1 MSGDRPMGQDRPT
14 TDVAVAIVGYR
25 CAEAIRACLEHL
37 NRSTVPVGAVCICEN
52 GGPEAFAELAA
63 ALRSGLAC
71 AGTEADPEAPP
82 EAAESLVLRP
92 GRPGA
97 VGAVR
102 LYRAGANLGYAG
114 AVNLVIAALAPRP
127 DWSALWVLNP
137 DTLPRP
143 TALAAVRDRAAA
155 GGYGIV
161 GSRLVIQRSGRVQLY
176 GGRWRRWLGR
186 GYNIGLGAAAE
197 APVDPEAVETA
208 QHYVS
213 GAAMFVSRAY
223 IEAVGPMREDYFLY
237 AEEVDWCLRRGA
249 FRLGYAHDSVV
260 LHDHGAVIGS
270 SVDRRARSP
279 LSVFLDERNRLV
291 LTRRFYPAAFPVA
304 AVMALLFTTQYLRAG
319 AVRNFRVALA
329 GWWAGLRGET
339 GFPRRLGPVP
349 LPR

>member
-63 ALRSGLAC
+63 ALRAGLAC
-71 AGTEADPEAPP
+71 AEAGADPEAPP

-137 DTLPRP
+137 DTLPTP
-143 TALAAVRDRAAA
+143 TALAAVRDRNQWNSVPLAVVYGSPSMSQPPQAA
-155 GGYGIV
+155 
-161 GSRLVIQRSGRVQLY
+161 SKSPNGRVVL
-176 GGRWRRWLGR
+176 
-186 GYNIGLGAAAE
+186 
-197 APVDPEAVETA
+197 AP
-208 QHYVS
+208 
-213 GAAMFVSRAY
+213 
-223 IEAVGPMREDYFLY
+223 
-237 AEEVDWCLRRGA
+237 RRG
-249 FRLGYAHDSVV
+249 DS
-260 LHDHGAVIGS
+260 HGHFNWVMYFGS
-270 SVDRRARSP
+270 
-279 LSVFLDERNRLV
+279 
-291 LTRRFYPAAFPVA
+291 
-304 AVMALLFTTQYLRAG
+304 AG
-319 AVRNFRVALA
+319 SK
-329 GWWAGLRGET
+329 
-339 GFPRRLGPVP
+339 
-349 LPR
+349 

>member
-1 MSGDRPMGQDRPT
+1 MR
-14 TDVAVAIVGYR
+14 DVAVAIVGYR
-25 CAEAIRACLEHL
+25 CAEAIRACLAQL
-37 NRSTVPVGAVCICEN
+37 DRSTVPVGAVCICEN

-63 ALRSGLAC
+63 ALRTELAC
-71 AGTEADPEAPP
+71 TEAGADPGAPP
-82 EAAESLVLRP
+82 PAAESLVLRP
-92 GRPGA
+92 GRPGGA
-97 VGAVR
+97 IGAVR
-102 LYRAGANLGYAG
+102 LYRAQGNLGYAG
-114 AVNLVIAALAPRP
+114 AVNLVIAALAERP
-127 DWSALWVLNP
+127 DWTALWVLNP
-137 DTLPRP
+137 DTLPTP
-143 TALAAVRDRAAA
+143 TALAAVQARAEA

-197 APVDPEAVETA
+197 APIDPAAVESA

-237 AEEVDWCLRRGA
+237 AEEVDWCLRRGT

-270 SVDRRARSP
+270 SVDRRARTP

-291 LTRRFYPAAFPVA
+291 LTRRFYPLAFPVA

-339 GFPRRLGPVP
+339 GFPHHLGPVP
-349 LPR
+349 RPR

>member
-1 MSGDRPMGQDRPT
+1 MK
-14 TDVAVAIVGYR
+14 DVAVAIVGYR
-25 CAEAIRACLEHL
+25 CTEAIRACLAQLH
-37 NRSTVPVGAVCICEN
+37 RSTVPVGAVCICEN
-52 GGPEAFAELAA
+52 GGPEAFVELAA
-63 ALRSGLAC
+63 ALRTELAC
-71 AGTEADPEAPP
+71 AAEGPDPAAPP
-82 EAAESLVLRP
+82 GAAASLILRP
-92 GRPGA
+92 DRPGA
-97 VGAVR
+97 IGAVR

-114 AVNLVIAALAPRP
+114 AINLMITALAERS

-137 DTLPRP
+137 DTLPTS
-143 TALAAVRDRAAA
+143 TALAAVRDRAEA

-161 GSRLVIQRSGRVQLY
+161 GSRLVIKRTGRVQLY

-186 GYNIGLGAAAE
+186 GYNIGLGAASE

-223 IEAVGPMREDYFLY
+223 IDTVGTMREDYFLY
-237 AEEVDWCLRRGA
+237 AEEVDWCLRRGP

-270 SVDRRARSP
+270 SVDRRARTP
-279 LSVFLDERNRLV
+279 LSVFLDERNRLI
-291 LTRRFYPAAFPVA
+291 LTRRFYPLAFPVA

-339 GFPRRLGPVP
+339 GFPQHLIRIPPHL
-349 LPR
+349 